1 MIGQDVVNMVKVFNE
16 VLLFIG
22 VVLIKVDGDV
32 CGGVVF
38 FICYI
43 IGKLIKFFGVG
54 EKIEVLELFYLDCI
68 VLCIFGMGD
77 VLLLIEDIE
86 SKVDCVQVEK
96 LVSKLKKGDG
106 FDFNDFFE
114 QLCQMKNMGG
124 MVSLMGKLLGM
135 GQILDNVK
143 LQMDDKVLVCMEVI
157 INLMM
162 MKECVKLE
170 IIKGLCKCCIVV
182 GCGMQ
187 VQDVNCFLKQFDDM
201 QCMMKKMKK
210 GGMVKMMRSM
220 KGMMFSGFSGC

>member
-114 QLCQMKNMGG
+114 
-124 MVSLMGKLLGM
+124 
-135 GQILDNVK
+135 
-143 LQMDDKVLVCMEVI
+143 
-157 INLMM
+157 
-162 MKECVKLE
+162 
-170 IIKGLCKCCIVV
+170 
-182 GCGMQ
+182 
-187 VQDVNCFLKQFDDM
+187 
-201 QCMMKKMKK
+201 
-210 GGMVKMMRSM
+210 
-220 KGMMFSGFSGC
+220 